1 MKNKLTIVKAG
12 GLIINDDSLIKV
24 FLENFS
30 KIDGKKIMVHGGGNI
45 ASNYMRRL
53 GIDPK
58 MINGRRITDLETLDI
73 AMMTYAGLI
82 NKKIVAKLQQLNCN
96 ALGLSGADGNIIRS
110 KIREFKEIDFGFVGD
125 IICIN
130 DQLILKLLDSKLVPI
145 LCSLSHDGAGQIL
158 NTNAD
163 SIASSLAIEMSKH
176 FDVTLKYCFDKPGLL
191 TDINKP
197 DSIKKHI
204 IKSDYEKLKKDR
216 IIVDGMIPKIENCFF
231 ALENGVKEIFIG
243 NQNIINDVKNC
254 TKITLS

>member
-1 MKNKLTIVKAG
+1 MKNKLTIVKVG
-12 GLIINDDSLIKV
+12 GLLINDDSLIKI

-73 AMMTYAGLI
+73 ATMTYAGLI
-82 NKKIVAKLQQLNCN
+82 NKKIVAKLQKLNCN

-130 DQLILKLLDSKLVPI
+130 DQLILKEKFCSHPLSKVYLDI
-145 LCSLSHDGAGQIL
+145 W
-158 NTNAD
+158 
-163 SIASSLAIEMSKH
+163 
-176 FDVTLKYCFDKPGLL
+176 
-191 TDINKP
+191 
-197 DSIKKHI
+197 
-204 IKSDYEKLKKDR
+204 
-216 IIVDGMIPKIENCFF
+216 
-231 ALENGVKEIFIG
+231 
-243 NQNIINDVKNC
+243 
-254 TKITLS
+254 